1 MKIINAQTVQEIV
14 NIKDIISAMKEAF
27 RMQKQGGYDMPPRVA
42 LDYRENNTLLLMPCF
57 KNDYFAT
64 KLITIFPDN
73 ASHGEAVT
81 LAAIVLNDGA
91 TGKPLAF
98 MDGSIVTA
106 LRTGSVGACG
116 AAALSAGEA
125 DSVGLVGCGRQG
137 LFQILALSELRELKT
152 VRFFDQSEQAMEKF
166 AGQLSALKP
175 HLQLVACQSSAGVLE
190 NTQIVICT
198 TTSQK
203 PVLPDEPQLLKDKT
217 FIGIGAF
224 KPDMRELPDSV
235 FALATEVFVDTE
247 HAVAESGELADP
259 LQRGLLKKE
268 NIRLLAEIID
278 NPPLPPEKGGIRVF
292 KSVGISLFDL
302 QAAELIYKQA
312 LAVGGGLDIEL

>member
-14 NIKDIISAMKEAF
+14 NIKDIIGAMRGAF
-27 RMQKQGGYDMPPRVA
+27 RLQKNGGFDMPPRTH
-42 LDYRENNTLLLMPCF
+42 LDYRENTLLLMPCF
-57 KNDYFAT
+57 KDDYFAT
-64 KLITIFPDN
+64 KLVTVFPDN
-73 ASHGEAVT
+73 ASRGEAVT
-81 LAAIVLNDGA
+81 IGTIVLNDGA

-116 AAALSAGEA
+116 AAALSAPEV
-125 DSVGLVGCGRQG
+125 DTVGLVGCGRQG
-137 LFQILALSELRELKT
+137 LFQMLALSELRPLKT
-152 VRFFDQSEQAMEKF
+152 VRFFDRSADSMKKF
-166 AGQLSALKP
+166 AEQLSAFKP
-175 HLQLVACQSSAGVLE
+175 HLQLIACSNSAGVLE
-190 NTQIVICT
+190 DTQIVICT
-198 TTSQK
+198 TTSK
-203 PVLPDEPQLLKDKT
+203 MPVLPDDPQLLKGKT
-217 FIGIGAF
+217 FVGIGAF

-235 FALATEVFVDTE
+235 FSLATEVFVDTE